1 VDTKSK
7 DIQFF
12 KYFHF
17 LNKRPQDTLSRGELL
32 LIKQKEIF
40 TGVKEKALDDLFLDI
55 YNGDDGVRK
64 S

>member
-1 VDTKSK
+1 
-7 DIQFF
+7 
-12 KYFHF
+12 
-17 LNKRPQDTLSRGELL
+17 LRGELL